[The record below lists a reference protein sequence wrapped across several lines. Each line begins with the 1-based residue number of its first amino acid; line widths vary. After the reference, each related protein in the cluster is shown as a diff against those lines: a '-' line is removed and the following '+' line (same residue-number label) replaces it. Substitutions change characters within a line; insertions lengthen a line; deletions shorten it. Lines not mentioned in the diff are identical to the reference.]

1 MKVFEQNKGYEH
13 RCYVDW
19 FWDKPHTELEVDGI
33 LYNLFLGCAS
43 TISEAAQRAK
53 ATQNIG
59 RPYVR
64 FEVGLTLAEYS
75 ALKESIGNK
84 KTKISTCSGSVA
96 DLLNRVANCNI
107 PLWQSLSTTGLA
119 LHLLQ
124 TATSP
129 ESRISSVEIVQSNE
143 RNAVDENELEEISDE
158 SDDELDAPRNIDMI
172 IAEGRLSDCCQVS
185 RWIFCAFLFSLVFG
199 SLCVL
204 VGDAIIGC
212 VE

>member
-1 MKVFEQNKGYEH
+1 
-13 RCYVDW
+13 
-19 FWDKPHTELEVDGI
+19 
-33 LYNLFLGCAS
+33 
-43 TISEAAQRAK
+43 
-53 ATQNIG
+53 
-59 RPYVR
+59 
-64 FEVGLTLAEYS
+64 
-75 ALKESIGNK
+75 
-84 KTKISTCSGSVA
+84 
-96 DLLNRVANCNI
+96 
-107 PLWQSLSTTGLA
+107 